1 MVLDWKKHHFGQ
13 SPFFFFLE
21 KLPTKAERQLQG
33 LVRQNV
39 CSIQWRDLLSN
50 LFVFVN
56 KFNFQECN
64 TLPSTNAAALD
75 VSVPILLLA
84 THRYLPVSFILTP
97 LITSWLS
104 PVVRFVRTFW
114 LKGNKLPSFVQFI
127 AGAGSPLTVQV
138 NVTLDPICALWLT
151 GALIIVGFRPSI
163 NGNKDVFYTVDL
175 FRIPINKGTNS
186 RLGWTKYSD
195 LYEIVHPSLILI
207 SSCYF
212 KIYCSSAI
220 DFAMFNYDNILF

>member
-13 SPFFFFLE
+13 SPLFFFLE
-21 KLPTKAERQLQG
+21 KLQTKAERQLQG
-33 LVRQNV
+33 LLRQIV

-56 KFNFQECN
+56 KFNFQESN
-64 TLPSTNAAALD
+64 TLPSTNNAAALD
-75 VSVPILLLA
+75 FSVPILLLA

-127 AGAGSPLTVQV
+127 AGAGSTLTAQL

-163 NGNKDVFYTVDL
+163 KGNKNVFYTIDL
-175 FRIPINKGTNS
+175 SRIPVNKGTNS
-186 RLGWTKYSD
+186 RLGWTK
-195 LYEIVHPSLILI
+195 
-207 SSCYF
+207 
-212 KIYCSSAI
+212 
-220 DFAMFNYDNILF
+220 